1 FAPPL
6 FPYTTLF
13 RSRSAEAA
21 QDLLDRLIRRIH
33 RGYALALAHSRQ
45 RDDAHDRRGVGQVL
59 DELIRGETGDGA
71 DEGSIRR
78 DVEFV
83 EDGGRLL
90 RQDGEND
97 EFAAVDDVLIAVTD
111 RGGLEGLGEVLC
123 AVGIAWGEEEPKVAR
138 VGVVGLTAGKAFDH
152 RRGDLSDSDET
163 DAGHLLLLERLSARL
178 GVCSSDRIV
187 SSTSE
192 GLIDQ

>member
-1 FAPPL
+1 
-6 FPYTTLF
+6 
-13 RSRSAEAA
+13 
-21 QDLLDRLIRRIH
+21 
-33 RGYALALAHSRQ
+33 
-45 RDDAHDRRGVGQVL
+45 RGVGQVL
-59 DELIRGETGDGA
+59 GELIRGETGDGA
-71 DEGSIRR
+71 DEGSSRR

-90 RQDGEND
+90 RQGGEDD

-111 RGGLEGLGEVLC
+111 LGGLEGLGEMLC
-123 AVGIAWGEEEPKVAR
+123 AVGIAWGEEEPKAAR
-138 VGVVGLTAGKAFDH
+138 VGVAGLTAGKAFDH

-192 GLIDQ
+192 GERGIRSSCGGTCGYCGRQPPSSAIAEVMRRLALPSARA